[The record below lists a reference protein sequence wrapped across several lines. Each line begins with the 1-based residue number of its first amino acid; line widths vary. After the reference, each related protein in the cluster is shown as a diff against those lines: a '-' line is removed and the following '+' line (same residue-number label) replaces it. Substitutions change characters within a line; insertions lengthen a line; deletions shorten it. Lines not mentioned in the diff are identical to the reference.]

1 MNESENKHSESE
13 STAAKQAEQGQVD
26 DAIETGQAA
35 SADQS
40 IDAASDSTMEFNPE
54 HSSDQDEL
62 DLVAQLESAQVEIVK
77 LKDAFLR
84 AKAEED
90 NIRRRSEKEVAN
102 SRKFAV
108 EGFAKEMVNVHDS
121 LKLALSVELA
131 EGADQAVKSI
141 HEGVSITL
149 KQLESAFAKF
159 AVSEIAPESGDKLDP
174 NLHQAMSMI
183 ASEEVDPG
191 QIISVIQVG
200 FSLHDRLLRPALVVV
215 AK

>member
-1 MNESENKHSESE
+1 MNESENKHSETQN
-13 STAAKQAEQGQVD
+13 TASNQAEQGQAD
-26 DAIETGQAA
+26 NAIETDQAA
-35 SADQS
+35 PSDDS
-40 IDAASDSTMEFNPE
+40 IQVASDSSVEFNAE
-54 HSSDQDEL
+54 QSSDQDEL

-108 EGFAKEMVNVHDS
+108 EGFAKEMLNVHDS

-131 EGADQAVKSI
+131 EDADEAIKST

-159 AVSEIAPESGDKLDP
+159 SVSEIAPESGDKLDP
-174 NLHQAMSMI
+174 NLHQAMSLI
-183 ASEEVDPG
+183 ESEEVDSG

-200 FSLHDRLLRPALVVV
+200 FSLHDRLLRPALVLV

>member
-1 MNESENKHSESE
+1 M
-13 STAAKQAEQGQVD
+13 QAEKGQVD
-26 DAIETGQAA
+26 KDIETG
-35 SADQS
+35 
-40 IDAASDSTMEFNPE
+40 
-54 HSSDQDEL
+54 HSSKIEAESNAELSSDEDEL
-62 DLVAQLESAQVEIVK
+62 DLAAQLENAQVEIIK

-90 NIRRRSEKEVAN
+90 NVRRRSEKEVAN

-108 EGFAKEMVNVHDS
+108 EGFAKEMTNVHDS

-131 EGADQAVKSI
+131 EDADEAIKST

-149 KQLESAFAKF
+149 KQLESAFTKF
-159 AVSEIAPESGDKLDP
+159 SVSEIAPESGDKLDP

-183 ASEEVDPG
+183 ESEEVDSG
-191 QIISVIQVG
+191 QIISVIQTG

-215 AK
+215 AKQLL

>member
-1 MNESENKHSESE
+1 MNESENKHSETE
-13 STAAKQAEQGQVD
+13 NTASKASDGEQ
-26 DAIETGQAA
+26 
-35 SADQS
+35 
-40 IDAASDSTMEFNPE
+40 IDAQNVEEKVTASNENGAAGVEVSSVSQTDSTGDDVEV
-54 HSSDQDEL
+54 DLAAEL
-62 DLVAQLESAQVEIVK
+62 ENAQLEIVK

-90 NIRRRSEKEVAN
+90 NVRRRSEKEVAN

-108 EGFAKEMVNVHDS
+108 EGFAKEMMNVHDS

-131 EGADQAVKSI
+131 DDADEAIKST

-149 KQLESAFAKF
+149 KQLESAFSKF
-159 AVSEIAPESGDKLDP
+159 SVSEIAPESGDKLDP

-183 ASEEVDPG
+183 ESEEVDPG
-191 QIISVIQVG
+191 QIISVIQAG

>member
-62 DLVAQLESAQVEIVK
+62 DSVAQLESAQVEIVK

-159 AVSEIAPESGDKLDP
+159 SVSEIAPESGDKLDP

>member
-1 MNESENKHSESE
+1 MNESENKHPETEESA
-13 STAAKQAEQGQVD
+13 SMQAEKGQVD
-26 DAIETGQAA
+26 KDIETG
-35 SADQS
+35 
-40 IDAASDSTMEFNPE
+40 
-54 HSSDQDEL
+54 HSSKIEAESNAELSSDEDEL
-62 DLVAQLESAQVEIVK
+62 DLAAQLENAQVEIIK

-90 NIRRRSEKEVAN
+90 NVRRRSEKEVAN

-108 EGFAKEMVNVHDS
+108 EGFAKEMTNVHDS

-131 EGADQAVKSI
+131 EDADEAIKST

-149 KQLESAFAKF
+149 KQLESAFTKF
-159 AVSEIAPESGDKLDP
+159 SVSEIAPESGDKLDP

-183 ASEEVDPG
+183 ESEEVDSG
-191 QIISVIQVG
+191 QIISVIQTG

>member
-13 STAAKQAEQGQVD
+13 NTVSNQAEQDKVD
-26 DAIETGQAA
+26 NVIDTGQAA
-35 SADQS
+35 PSDES
-40 IDAASDSTMEFNPE
+40 IKAALDSSMEFNVE
-54 HSSDQDEL
+54 QSSDQGEL
-62 DLVAQLESAQVEIVK
+62 DLVAQLESAQLEIIK

-131 EGADQAVKSI
+131 EDADQAIKST

-159 AVSEIAPESGDKLDP
+159 SVTEIAPESGDKLDP
-174 NLHQAMSMI
+174 NLHQAMSLI
-183 ASEEVDPG
+183 ESEEVHSG

>member
-13 STAAKQAEQGQVD
+13 STAAKQVEQGQVD
-26 DAIETGQAA
+26 NAIEAGQAA

-40 IDAASDSTMEFNPE
+40 IDAASDSTMECNPE
-54 HSSDQDEL
+54 QSSDQDEL

-159 AVSEIAPESGDKLDP
+159 SVSEIAPESGDKLDP